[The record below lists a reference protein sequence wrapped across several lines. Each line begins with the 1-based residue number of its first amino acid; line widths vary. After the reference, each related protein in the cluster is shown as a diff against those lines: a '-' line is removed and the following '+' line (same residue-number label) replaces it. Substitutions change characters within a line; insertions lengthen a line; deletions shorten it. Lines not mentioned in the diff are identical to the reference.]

1 MAHDIHGPPSKS
13 GAAEESFGNGA
24 GGQKAL
30 TAAWVSGTPI
40 NVSQRSGVTVA
51 IDYTKGDET
60 TARVRVM
67 VSKDGVTYR
76 VAGEMGSSTNGLRPL
91 QKGEL
96 KLTPA
101 DFDTTDKVTADYSCR
116 GATWLRVDAMAV
128 GGAPTGTLYAE
139 VWGGWGL

>member
-40 NVSQRSGVTVA
+40 NVSQRSGVTIA

-76 VAGEMGSSTNGLRPL
+76 PAGELGAATAGVRDLA
-91 QKGEL
+91 KGVVT
-96 KLTPA
+96 LTPA
-101 DFDTTDKVTADYSCR
+101 NFDTTDSVTVDYSCR
-116 GATWLRVDAMAV
+116 GATWLRVDATKV
-128 GGAPTGTLYAE
+128 GGSAPGTLYAE